1 MQLIID
7 RYWDELFMS
16 TVTDDHKDAVV
27 HGMSE

>member
-16 TVTDDHKDAVV
+16 TVTDDHKEVV